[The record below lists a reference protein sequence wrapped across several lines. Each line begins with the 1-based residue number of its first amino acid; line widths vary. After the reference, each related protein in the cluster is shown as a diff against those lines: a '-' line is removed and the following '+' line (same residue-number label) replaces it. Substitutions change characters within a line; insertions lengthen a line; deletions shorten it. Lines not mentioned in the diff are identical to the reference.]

1 VGDNEAKAQSTEVA
15 TTDKQSNPNGADT
28 TQANNGAA
36 QSAAPNASGEKS
48 SSSAPIPNE
57 VDNAQQAH
65 ETMPAKA
72 VDEPKDHKDPEVPPP
87 TGSPL
92 PPPVP
97 DKDGVV
103 QESNTISGEPPTSPQ
118 TTETATSNVVDAI
131 ETSEILAPS
140 SEAEADMAAKG
151 DSLDPEAASKDP
163 APQPDAVDS
172 HASGEGS
179 GATQGEGTK
188 SDEPSKLTLRM
199 DRLRESSTASMM
211 SSSSVETP
219 ASEVA
224 SSAVEAEEEG
234 GAADAAGTSSKSKKK
249 KKSQKK
255 KKGEKNSPRAPSG
268 AAVNDLDDTVK
279 QETSKLVIPAL
290 VDVPPGEDEGVL
302 VQKEDNSSSG
312 EDSAVMV
319 EKPTA
324 NADTGADA
332 ENAGDTTGSEE
343 WLEFSD
349 N

>member
-1 VGDNEAKAQSTEVA
+1 VA
-15 TTDKQSNPNGADT
+15 TTDKQSNPNGANT
-28 TQANNGAA
+28 TRANNGAA
-36 QSAAPNASGEKS
+36 QSAAPDASGEKS

-57 VDNAQQAH
+57 VDNAHQAH
-65 ETMPAKA
+65 EDTPAKV
-72 VDEPKDHKDPEVPPP
+72 VDEPKDDNDPEVPPP

-103 QESNTISGEPPTSPQ
+103 QESNTISGEPSTSPQ

-140 SEAEADMAAKG
+140 SEAEADTAAKG

-163 APQPDAVDS
+163 MPQPDADDS
-172 HASGEGS
+172 HANGEGS
-179 GATQGEGTK
+179 SATQGEGTK
-188 SDEPSKLTLRM
+188 SDESFKLTLRV
-199 DRLRESSTASMM
+199 DRLREPSAASMM
-211 SSSSVETP
+211 SSSSIETP
-219 ASEVA
+219 VDEATP
-224 SSAVEAEEEG
+224 SAVEAEEEG
-234 GAADAAGTSSKSKKK
+234 GTADATGTSARSRRKKAK
-249 KKSQKK
+249 KK

-279 QETSKLVIPAL
+279 QETKLVTPAP

-302 VQKEDNSSSG
+302 VQREDNNSSG